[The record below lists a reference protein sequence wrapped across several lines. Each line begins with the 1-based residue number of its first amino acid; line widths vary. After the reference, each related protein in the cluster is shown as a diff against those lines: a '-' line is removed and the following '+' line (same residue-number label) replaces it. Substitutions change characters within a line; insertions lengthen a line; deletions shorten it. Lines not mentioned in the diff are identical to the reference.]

1 VSGYVT
7 QPGLGAGRILSS
19 AELATA
25 IKETDFSGCAAT
37 VIGYGYM
44 GRQYVKAL
52 QILGVPRVRVCSRS
66 EQPLLELSGTGDITT
81 VSGGYLKLNARP
93 SPGELGIVATPVTDL
108 APAARHL
115 AECGFRKLL
124 IEKPVSLWSEGIQG
138 LATTLEKQGV
148 EAACAYNRMAYPSFV
163 EARAR
168 SKQEG
173 GITSCTYTFT
183 EWVDQIRP
191 DRFTAEEQTRWGI
204 ANSLHVMSMA
214 HGLIGLPESW
224 SSHRSGSIGW
234 HPAGSV
240 FVGSGLSRDGIPF
253 AWHADWGS
261 KGRWSVEV
269 HTSLRSY
276 RMCPLEK
283 LFAKSTATGEWEEVA
298 LVFCAPEVKAGILE
312 QVAAML
318 SQDIRQIV
326 PLLSLE
332 QAVELTEYGE
342 GIFGYPSA
350 APS

>member
-1 VSGYVT
+1 LTEPSLRT
-7 QPGLGAGRILSS
+7 DRILSS

-25 IKETDFSGCAAT
+25 IEQTDFSGCAAT

-66 EQPLLELSGTGDITT
+66 EQPLVELRGTDGITT
-81 VSGGYLKLNARP
+81 VSGGYLKLNACL
-93 SPGELGIVATPVTDL
+93 SPDELGIVAIPIRDL
-108 APAARHL
+108 AAAAKHL
-115 AECGFRKLL
+115 AECGFRKVL
-124 IEKPVSLWSEGIQG
+124 IEKPVSLWSQGIQW
-138 LATTLEKQGV
+138 LAATLEKQGV
-148 EAACAYNRMAYPSFV
+148 EAACAYNRVAYPSFL

-168 SKQEG
+168 AKQEG

-183 EWVDQIRP
+183 EWAERIGP
-191 DRFTAEEQTRWGI
+191 DRFAGEELTRWGI

-214 HGLIGLPESW
+214 HGLIGLPASW
-224 SSHRSGSIGW
+224 SSHRSGSLGW

-240 FVGSGLSRDGIPF
+240 FVGSGLSRYGIPF

-283 LFAKSTATGEWEEVA
+283 LFAKSSATGEWEEVP
-298 LVFCAPEVKAGILE
+298 LGSCAPELKTGILE
-312 QVAAML
+312 QAAAML
-318 SQDIRQIV
+318 SQEIRQFV

-332 QAVELTEYGE
+332 QTADLTKYGE
-342 GIFGYPSA
+342 EIFGYPSA
-350 APS
+350 LPS